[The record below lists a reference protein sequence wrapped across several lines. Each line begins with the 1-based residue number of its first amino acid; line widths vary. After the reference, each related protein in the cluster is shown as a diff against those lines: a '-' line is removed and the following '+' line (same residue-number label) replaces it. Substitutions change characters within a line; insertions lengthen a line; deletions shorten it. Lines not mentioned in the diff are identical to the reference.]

1 MLNFMLLSPA
11 KPSRPSRAYLYLT
24 KPEHINALSDRVRST
39 TFVDAKASTRDISLL
54 GPPSVEFAPYGRI
67 PNGRPRKDGRQ
78 GTIDQDPEFIDFL
91 ESLTNPVIKPQKP
104 ADQENDGIKGQEKVI
119 VTPLV
124 QFLKDKKANKGKESV
139 AAKNA
144 KQARLEKET
153 KAAAAKENAQTA
165 QSPKKKS
172 AQAVKVEQAAR
183 DAVKALNQHVVNAKA
198 PTAPPAAP
206 KAQAVSPPVAPNS
219 TATSALAS
227 KQRERGNAS
236 AAARILQRDLG
247 IGGNP
252 RGRAGRL
259 GAAPGPARHVPNNQ
273 APTKTASPSVAPAT
287 AGAPIEATTAT
298 DPDTPSMTTNPS
310 SETQKS
316 ASTQPPTGP
325 AAARTQP
332 PRSTSTAPPQQTP
345 AINKATPAA
354 STSTQAFLK
363 HANPSQGITEPL
375 LEEAFK
381 PFGAI
386 SKVEI
391 DKKKGFAYVDFTEA
405 ESLQR
410 AIKAS
415 PVKVAQGSVQVLE
428 RKTGSTLQARN
439 NARGNNNAMVNS
451 GNPHRGGGGPMQHPP
466 RGGPMMNARGGM
478 NNRGGGVGG
487 VGGANIAASRGNMRG
502 RGGMARGGGGHVASA
517 NKATP
522 AQQASGAAS
531 SATSNQEPQPPTAA
545 ASTTES
551 SRG

>member
-1 MLNFMLLSPA
+1 MRWIRLISSLVSPA
-11 KPSRPSRAYLYLT
+11 KPSRPSRVYLYLT
-24 KPEHINALSDRVRST
+24 KQEYINALSDKVRST
-39 TFVDAKASTRDISLL
+39 TFVDAKVSTRDISLL
-54 GPPSVEFAPYGRI
+54 GPPSVEFAPYGRV

-91 ESLTNPVIKPQKP
+91 ESLTNPVTKPPKP
-104 ADQENDGIKGQEKVI
+104 ADQENDGIKGAEKVT

-139 AAKNA
+139 AVKNA
-144 KQARLEKET
+144 KQARLDKET

-183 DAVKALNQHVVNAKA
+183 DAVKALNQQAGNAKA
-198 PTAPPAAP
+198 PAAPPAAP
-206 KAQAVSPPVAPNS
+206 KAQIVHPPVAPNS

-259 GAAPGPARHVPNNQ
+259 GAATGPARNVTNTQ
-273 APTKTASPSVAPAT
+273 APTKTASPAVSSAT
-287 AGAPIEATTAT
+287 SGAPTEATTAMEA
-298 DPDTPSMTTNPS
+298 DTPSTAANPP
-310 SETQKS
+310 SETQKKP
-316 ASTQPPTGP
+316 APTQPPRGP

-332 PRSTSTAPPQQTP
+332 PRSTSTAAPQHTP
-345 AINKATPAA
+345 AINKATAAA

-391 DKKKGFAYVDFTEA
+391 DKKKGFAYVEFTEA

-451 GNPHRGGGGPMQHPP
+451 GTGHRGGGGPMQHTA
-466 RGGPMMNARGGM
+466 RGGPLMNARGSM
-478 NNRGGGVGG
+478 NNRGGGSVNM
-487 VGGANIAASRGNMRG
+487 GARGASMRG

-517 NKATP
+517 NKAAP
-522 AQQASGAAS
+522 AQQAGGAAS
-531 SATSNQEPQPPTAA
+531 STTSNQEPQPPTAA
-545 ASTTES
+545 VSTTES
-551 SRG
+551 SGG